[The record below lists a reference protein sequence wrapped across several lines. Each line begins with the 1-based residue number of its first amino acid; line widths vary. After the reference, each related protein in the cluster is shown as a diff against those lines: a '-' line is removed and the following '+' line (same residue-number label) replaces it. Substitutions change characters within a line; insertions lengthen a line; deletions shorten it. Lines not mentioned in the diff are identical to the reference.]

1 MTPLLDMAEGPA
13 PIISVEEIETIFGVV
28 GKIFSFQE
36 IFYCAVTTRSV
47 VGGSNACVCR
57 VSI

>member
-13 PIISVEEIETIFGVV
+13 PIISLDEIETIFGVV

-36 IFYCAVTTRSV
+36 MFYLAVTSRSV
-47 VGGSNACVCR
+47 VGSIGGRNR
-57 VSI
+57 VY